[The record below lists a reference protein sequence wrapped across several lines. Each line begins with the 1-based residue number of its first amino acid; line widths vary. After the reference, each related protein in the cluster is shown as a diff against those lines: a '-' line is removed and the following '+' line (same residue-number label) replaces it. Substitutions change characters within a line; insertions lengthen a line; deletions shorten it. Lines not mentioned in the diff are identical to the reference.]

1 MGLLKAGQDELTT
14 QPLPVLKIPSLFA
27 VMTLPRCPL
36 VQESLGQ
43 MEMGQHLLLLA
54 YDCHMNR

>member
-1 MGLLKAGQDELTT
+1 MGLLKTGQDELTT

-43 MEMGQHLLLLA
+43 MEMGQHLLSSLVE
-54 YDCHMNR
+54 